1 MEEEKIITPE
11 EANKFEA
18 EVLELTEK
26 EESTDE

>member
-1 MEEEKIITPE
+1 MEEEKVITPE

-26 EESTDE
+26 EENESE